1 MRQMGHQR
9 RGLLLRVC
17 READRLAVH
26 TGPNFKEALTAQIK
40 RLSPSTASLS
50 VASKADNS
58 QHLIGKKNK
67 KKTQDLIS
75 YIYTQ
80 SQISNHISIY
90 SLHPNRV
97 CISTYSR
104 FHNRNLFVN
113 SKTILQTGNLHRR
126 FAVNRSVSCLK
137 RQHLVFF
144 FHSTQT
150 FCPC

>member
-58 QHLIGKKNK
+58 QQLIGE
-67 KKTQDLIS
+67 KKTKKPTRPNFLYLHSVTDQ
-75 YIYTQ
+75 Q
-80 SQISNHISIY
+80 FSNHISIY
-90 SLHPNRV
+90 SLHPTRAAYPR
-97 CISTYSR
+97 IAG
-104 FHNRNLFVN
+104 F
-113 SKTILQTGNLHRR
+113 IIEI
-126 FAVNRSVSCLK
+126 CL
-137 RQHLVFF
+137 
-144 FHSTQT
+144 
-150 FCPC
+150 